1 MISLVSMSLQ
11 HFQLRI
17 VCLGVATFQL
27 FASSQR
33 VDATPEFASL
43 AGAWKGQGEILANW
57 TTTNNLTVNIRIE
70 QDGKVTGTI
79 GDAEIISGRLS
90 VKGITRV
97 FIHSD
102 YTIAASL
109 RGPLLKADGI
119 VRKDYNL
126 HLSVEGANLLGFGA
140 SDGNDSWPG
149 ASRESRIRGAMIQV
163 TRLVLER
170 L

>member
-1 MISLVSMSLQ
+1 MSLQ
-11 HFQLRI
+11 HFDIRLRI
-17 VCLGVATFQL
+17 VCLGMATCQVA
-27 FASSQR
+27 ASSQL
-33 VDATPEFASL
+33 VEATPEFASL

-57 TTTNNLTVNIRIE
+57 TTPKNLTVNIRIE

-79 GDAEIISGRLS
+79 GNAEITSGRLS
-90 VKGITRV
+90 VNRGITRV

-102 YTIAASL
+102 YTITASL
-109 RGPLLKADGI
+109 GGPLLEADGI
-119 VRKDYNL
+119 VRRDYNL
-126 HLSVEGANLLGFGA
+126 RLSLQGANLLGFGA